1 MILVVTAALAS
12 MATECE
18 QSPRGLEPSP
28 LAMVTVRLESQAAA
42 EPTAE
47 FQATFERCLARMDND
62 NKVKPSWRNY
72 AATTLTET
80 APNVF
85 EAEFFDVPVNLLH
98 TMTVHDRNQCRR
110 GPRGEGRVTTGVSVN
125 GTPLERVIATTNAL
139 QFAVDEDGVVESP
152 AVG

>member
-72 AATTLTET
+72 AATH
-80 APNVF
+80 ADRDG
-85 EAEFFDVPVNLLH
+85 AERL
-98 TMTVHDRNQCRR
+98 R
-110 GPRGEGRVTTGVSVN
+110 GRV
-125 GTPLERVIATTNAL
+125 LRRAL
-139 QFAVDEDGVVESP
+139 STCFTR
-152 AVG
+152 